1 MNLKGWMLAWAATT
15 ISLTA
20 VAQEYTLHSPDGKT
34 EVRVSVKDS
43 VRYSVSYNGKV
54 LLQPATIG
62 VTTSVSKE
70 GAWKVANTKKTTVSQ
85 LLHPVVRQK
94 YATIPDHYDQLQIN
108 FKNRFALQWRAYNN
122 GIAWRWLINAKGS
135 YQVLNEE
142 AGFALHAKDSA
153 WYPVEEG
160 FFSHNERLYKHLG
173 VEDIREKKSLASL
186 PALFDADGIKLLITE
201 SALHDYAG
209 MWLQGNGSSTL
220 QAVFPHYPAT
230 KKLTGDRDEHV
241 ESRENFIAKKE
252 GPSQLPWRIVM
263 IAPEDKDLLVNEL
276 PYQLAEPSTGDFSWV
291 KPGKAIW
298 DWWNYNNI
306 YHVDFRAGINTA
318 TYKYYI
324 DFAAKYGL
332 EYVVLD
338 EGWSDTRNLLKS
350 VPDVDMEELSR
361 YASSKN
367 VGLILWTTWLALDQ
381 QLDAAMDLFAKWHIK
396 GVKVDFMQRDDQ
408 EMVNFYERVA
418 KAAAAH
424 KMMADFHGAHKPAG
438 LQRTY
443 PNVISF
449 EGVYGMEQSK
459 GDRTK
464 SIGPDHNVTFP
475 FIRMAAGPVDYT
487 PGAMLNAQK
496 RAWAPIGTNPMSI
509 GTRCHQLAMYVV
521 YESPLQMLADNPT
534 HYYQEPECMQFL
546 QAVPSVWDTTIA
558 LQASIGNYILTA
570 RKAGNGDWYVGGM
583 TNYSPRTLTL
593 DCSFLPEGS
602 YKMFVWKDGINA
614 DRNAQDYKME
624 EMTIDKNS
632 KIPVVMNIGGGW
644 AARIVKT
651 N

>member
-1 MNLKGWMLAWAATT
+1 MNPKIWMLAWLAAT
-15 ISLTA
+15 ISITA
-20 VAQEYTLHSPDGKT
+20 AAQEYTLHSPDGKT
-34 EVRVSVKDS
+34 AIRISVRDS
-43 VRYSVSYNGKV
+43 VQYSVLYNGQT
-54 LLQPATIG
+54 LLQPATVN
-62 VTTSVSKE
+62 VTLSGS
-70 GAWKVANTKKTTVSQ
+70 GQGGWKVAGTKRTTVSQ

-94 YATIPDHYDQLQIN
+94 FAAIPDHYEQLQIN
-108 FKNRFALQWRAYNN
+108 FKNHSALQWRAYNN

-142 AGFALHAKDSA
+142 AGFALHTKDSA
-153 WYPVEEG
+153 WYPVEES
-160 FFSHNERLYKHLG
+160 FFSHNERLYKHLA

-186 PALFDADGIKLLITE
+186 PALFKTGGINLLITE
-201 SALHDYAG
+201 TALHDYAG
-209 MWLQGNGSSTL
+209 MWLQGNGGSTL
-220 QAVFPHYPAT
+220 QAVFPHYPAA
-230 KKLTGDRDEHV
+230 KKLTSDRDEHV
-241 ESRENFIAKKE
+241 ESREHFIAKKE
-252 GPSQLPWRIVM
+252 GPAQLPWRIVM

-276 PYQLAEPSTGDFSWV
+276 PYQLAAPSTGDFSWV

-338 EGWSDTRNLLKS
+338 EGWSDTRNLLQS

-361 YASSKN
+361 YAAGKK
-367 VGLILWTTWLALDQ
+367 VGIILWTTWLALDQ

-424 KMMADFHGAHKPAG
+424 KMMVDFHGAHKPAG

-475 FIRMAAGPVDYT
+475 FIRMAAGPADYT

-496 RAWAPIGTNPMSI
+496 SAWAPIGSNPMSI
-509 GTRCHQLAMYVV
+509 GTRCHQLAMYVI

-534 HYYQEPECMQFL
+534 HYYQEAECMQFL

-583 TNYSPRTLTL
+583 TNYTPRTLTL
-593 DCSFLPEGS
+593 DCSFLPEGT

-624 EMTIDKNS
+624 EITVNRNS
-632 KIPVVMNIGGGW
+632 RIPVVMSMGGGW